1 MDSNEYYE
9 LRYIDSSPFEDSFIS
24 LLEQNKRNLTLLD
37 IISIEDC
44 IFLLGNPGSGKTTEL
59 AHVFHSLWKN
69 KQQNQLVPLSI
80 NIKNFRTSSII
91 EDLIKV
97 DSWAELPAIAFIIDG
112 LDEIANVQDFTAALQ
127 NFMRDYNHLNLKF
140 IISCRT
146 NIYQKNLVDIPG
158 FKVVYLKNLTY
169 GQVQDI
175 FEKKYNIEISDPELL
190 KYYTILQLPFNVEMF
205 ATYYKKEGQFPETIK
220 KAWELVI
227 NEELN
232 VTMERLLKKGI
243 NQSKPEIFNIVE
255 KVAFA
260 NELMQKS
267 TISEQNIFELVKG
280 VGVQVL
286 SLAPFVERKLGNN
299 DYFIFIHK
307 NYQEYFASKYIAS
320 QRSDKLI
327 EFLKIEGYQ
336 KIKPSLFNTATFL
349 LNILEGEKLKDL
361 VEWLLENEIEILF
374 FADEGR
380 LLPEIQHEIFEKY
393 FTELCIN
400 KTFWITHYNRISLE
414 IFAKF
419 ADFNFLFKQT
429 KNSDIPERARMSA
442 LEVLGH
448 MSLTSAQ
455 KTELKLELLSFLE
468 KEPDNMKAEV
478 LRTIKALNFHTEDP
492 AYCSRVLDIASQFMN
507 SDITN
512 QIIQILNDLPDGER
526 DEKLLLDVITKH
538 YSIQDN
544 TIRNTESAIANILL
558 NTDSIELHLDLLKL
572 FFSDQFSLRPS
583 AVFFDNFDELLIRR
597 AVEFSE
603 ANKTYTKRLMELAFS
618 EPYMIAS
625 NDLLKNILSRI
636 GISPELI
643 VHILKTQQ
651 MSPDAL
657 YTITSFLTKASI
669 DAIIAE
675 YKEGGLKFI
684 ADGDIERFRNWLSNV
699 DYEKGL
705 YLEEKFIAE
714 KYEFSQNLPTEAESK
729 KKNADFESFKL
740 YNFNLLFD
748 TQMLCDEIKKYFL
761 TNEIAELS
769 RKDYQRLFFAWYDK
783 EGFHG
788 IQYTVHTVLD
798 IALRTFNSVKADEV
812 CEMLKN
818 DPHFHLSVIK
828 AALSH
833 FSLRTMT
840 LQPAHIS
847 LMADLVNAVRRLIN
861 FDQVIESINRKAGNY
876 TLNSSFDYIK
886 LVLYFDL
893 NYDLIQDT
901 DFYLNALPYGNL
913 DGYREKDNRSFIEH
927 VIERVGDLK
936 AVNEKITYNIN
947 NTDLILMSKTEHY
960 YYAIKNDL
968 KDTFGKIGEE
978 ILEDSELID
987 HIKILQVY
995 IQKIEDPQSF
1005 LKQCC
1010 KEPKSY
1016 FYWEAIRLIKEN
1028 FKDDAFI
1035 LEAALTYLQS
1045 DDINFIEYA
1054 VNILF
1059 FLNQDNALRNYY
1071 YALLKILDKRPDSGG
1086 FMPKDFMCYT
1096 HLSEISVFINI
1107 FELIG
1112 KQALYSSFY
1121 LYSVT
1126 TFLNSLTSWLCRT
1139 EIGYNELYKVLL
1151 DINENHTF
1159 SQNDVHRIND
1169 LINTADSRYF
1179 ETKSGELSFEQ
1190 ALNLII

>member
-1 MDSNEYYE
+1 MDSNGYYE
-9 LRYIDSSPFEDSFIS
+9 LRYIDSSPFEDNLIS

-59 AHVFHSLWKN
+59 IHVFHSLWEN

-80 NIKNFRTSSII
+80 NIKNFRISSKI

-97 DSWAELPAIAFIIDG
+97 DSWTELPAVAFIIDG

-127 NFMRDYNHLNLKF
+127 NFMRDYDHLNLKF

-146 NIYQKNLVDIPG
+146 NIYQKNLVNIPG
-158 FKVVYLKNLTY
+158 FKVVYLKNLNY
-169 GQVQDI
+169 DQIQDI
-175 FEKKYNIEISDPELL
+175 FEKKYNIEISDAELL
-190 KYYTILQLPFNVEMF
+190 KYYTILQLPFNIEMF
-205 ATYYKKEGQFPETIK
+205 ATYYQTEGQFPETIK

-243 NQSKPEIFNIVE
+243 NQSKPEIFNILE

-267 TISEQNIFELVKG
+267 AISEQNIFDLVKG

-286 SLAPFVERKLGNN
+286 SLAPFVERKIGNN

-361 VEWLLENEIEILF
+361 IKWLLENEIEILF

-380 LLPEIQHEIFEKY
+380 LLPETQHEIFEKY
-393 FTELCIN
+393 FTELCVN

-429 KNSDIPERARMSA
+429 KNVDIPERARMSA

-448 MSLTSAQ
+448 MVLTPAQ
-455 KTELKLELLSFLE
+455 KTELKVEFLLFLD

-478 LRTIKALNFHTEDP
+478 IRTIRVLNFHKEDP
-492 AYCSRVLDIASQFMN
+492 GYCSQVLDIANQFMDR
-507 SDITN
+507 DITN
-512 QIIQILNDLPDGER
+512 QMIQIFNDLADGER
-526 DEKLLLDVITKH
+526 DEKLLLNVIRKH

-544 TIRNTESAIANILL
+544 TIRSTESAIANILL
-558 NTDSIELHLDLLKL
+558 NTDSIELHLHLLKF

-583 AVFFDNFDELLIRR
+583 AVFFDNFDELLIQR

-603 ANKTYTKRLMELAFS
+603 ANNTYTKRLMELAFS

-625 NDLLKNILSRI
+625 NDLLKNMLLRI
-636 GISPELI
+636 EISPELI
-643 VHILKTQQ
+643 VHILKTQH

-657 YTITSFLTKASI
+657 YTITSFLTNESI
-669 DAIIAE
+669 DAIVAG
-675 YKEGGLKFI
+675 YQEGGLKFMVE
-684 ADGDIERFRNWLSNV
+684 GDIERFRNWLSNI

-714 KYEFSQNLPTEAESK
+714 KYEFSQNLPTETESK
-729 KKNADFESFKL
+729 ERNADFEAFKL

-748 TQMLCDEIKKYFL
+748 KQMLCDEIKKYFL
-761 TNEIAELS
+761 TNEISELN

-788 IQYTVHTVLD
+788 MQYTVHTVLD
-798 IALRTFNSVKADEV
+798 IALRTFKFVKADEV
-812 CEMLKN
+812 CDRLKN
-818 DPHFHLSVIK
+818 DPYFHLSVIK
-828 AALSH
+828 TALSH
-833 FSLRTMT
+833 FSLRTMM
-840 LQPAHIS
+840 LQPAHLS
-847 LMADLVNAVRRLIN
+847 LMADLVNAVRKLIN
-861 FDQVIESINRKAGNY
+861 FDQVIKTVNRKAGNY
-876 TLNSSFDYIK
+876 TLNISFDYIK

-893 NYDLIQDT
+893 NYNLIQDA

-927 VIERVGDLK
+927 VIERVGDQK
-936 AVNEKITYNIN
+936 AVNEKIVDNIN

-960 YYAIKNDL
+960 CYAIENDL
-968 KDTFGKIGEE
+968 KDTFDKIGEE
-978 ILEDSELID
+978 ILEDRELID
-987 HIKILQVY
+987 HIKILQNYVE
-995 IQKIEDPQSF
+995 KIEDPQSF

-1010 KEPKSY
+1010 TDQKSY

-1028 FKDDAFI
+1028 FRDDAFI
-1035 LEAALTYLQS
+1035 LEAALTYLQTY
-1045 DDINFIEYA
+1045 DINYIEYA

-1059 FLNQDNALRNYY
+1059 FLNHDNALQNYY
-1071 YALLKILDKRPDSGG
+1071 YALLKILDNRPDSGG
-1086 FMPKDFMCYT
+1086 FIPKDFMCYT
-1096 HLSEISVFINI
+1096 HLSEIYVFTDI

-1112 KQALYSSFY
+1112 KQASYSSFY
-1121 LYSVT
+1121 LHAAS

-1139 EIGYNELYKVLL
+1139 QLGYNELYKVLL
-1151 DINENHTF
+1151 NINENHTF
-1159 SQNDVHRIND
+1159 SQNDIHRIND
-1169 LINTADSRYF
+1169 LINTADSRHF